1 MSQKILHTGD
11 TESPNLRF
19 VHFKLII
26 GYVKKDKPKQIDS
39 VSDTPIP
46 LIRNAGSQPFKQYS
60 LGFSKD
66 LTPPLSPKY
75 YKIFEILGENLCA
88 FYLEPSIVQRFAPF
102 Y

>member
-46 LIRNAGSQPFKQYS
+46 LTKERWLPA
-60 LGFSKD
+60 L
-66 LTPPLSPKY
+66 
-75 YKIFEILGENLCA
+75 
-88 FYLEPSIVQRFAPF
+88 
-102 Y
+102 